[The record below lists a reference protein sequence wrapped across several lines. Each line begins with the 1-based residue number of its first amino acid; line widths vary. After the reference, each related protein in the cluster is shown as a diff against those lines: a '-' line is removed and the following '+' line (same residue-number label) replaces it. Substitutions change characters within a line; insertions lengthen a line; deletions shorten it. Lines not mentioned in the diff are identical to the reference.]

1 MFRVLGAVP
10 SVCGFKPF
18 GVVNIDESPGFLVLG
33 FLVVDKGAT
42 GESGWV
48 IGPCSCRL
56 DI

>member
-33 FLVVDKGAT
+33 FLVVDKVQLGRV
-42 GESGWV
+42 GG
-48 IGPCSCRL
+48 
-56 DI
+56 